1 MRLAAVV
8 AATVVTGLLAGTF
21 FGFAVGVMP
30 GLARMGDRVVVGVMQ
45 RINEAILNPWFLVV
59 FVSNPVL
66 AAVAV
71 GVCVGS
77 PWTVVGWL
85 VAALVC
91 SVVSLAVTV
100 RGSVPLND
108 ALAAAGP
115 VERLAEAEVA
125 RVRRRFEAGWV
136 RFNVVRAVAS
146 TLALGCLVVG
156 AVLL

>member
-1 MRLAAVV
+1 
-8 AATVVTGLLAGTF
+8 
-21 FGFAVGVMP
+21 
-30 GLARMGDRVVVGVMQ
+30 
-45 RINEAILNPWFLVV
+45 ILNPWFLVV

-85 VAALVC
+85 AAALVC

-115 VERLAEAEVA
+115 VERLAEVEAA
-125 RVRRRFEAGWV
+125 GVRGRFEAGWV
-136 RFNVVRAVAS
+136 RLNVVRTVAS
-146 TLALGCLVVG
+146 TAALGCLVVG

>member
-1 MRLAAVV
+1 MAAVV
-8 AATVVTGLLAGTF
+8 AAAVVTGLLAGTF

-71 GVCVGS
+71 GVCVGA

-85 VAALVC
+85 AAALVC

-115 VERLAEAEVA
+115 VERLAEVEAA
-125 RVRRRFEAGWV
+125 GVRGRFEAGWV
-136 RFNVVRAVAS
+136 RLNVVRTVAS
-146 TLALGCLVVG
+146 TAALGCLVVG